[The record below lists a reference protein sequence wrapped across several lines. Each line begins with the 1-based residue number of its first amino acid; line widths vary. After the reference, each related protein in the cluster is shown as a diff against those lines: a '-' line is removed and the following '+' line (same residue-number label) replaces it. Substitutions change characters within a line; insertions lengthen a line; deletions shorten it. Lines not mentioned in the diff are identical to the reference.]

1 MNLRRHL
8 IIAFVLLFGATLQAQ
23 DIHFSQFY
31 LSPLNLNPAM
41 TGVMNCNS
49 RFTVNYRNQ
58 WQSVLKDDAFKTFNF
73 SFDNRIAVGR
83 SDYFGWGFTF
93 WGDQAGAS
101 EFGTLQ
107 GRFSLAYSKK
117 MGGFRKK
124 AHYLVVGLEGGA
136 SQRTINF
143 MNLRYGT
150 QFDGDDFNPGL
161 PTLENFGRD
170 NFLFGDVGGGLMW
183 YSVLDENTNFYAGAA
198 FVHLNRANQSF
209 DFDRFIELFP
219 RSTFHAGGEFLF
231 PNSRIGLI
239 PGVVV
244 MTQGPSF
251 QFNTGAN
258 VKFLLGKSRQDYQAF
273 QIGSWFRTSRD
284 FESGLISDA
293 LILSTRFDFNN
304 IAMGFSYDINI
315 SDLNA
320 ASNGNGGFELSLIYT
335 VCKGFQRENICP
347 RF

>member
-8 IIAFVLLFGATLQAQ
+8 LVAFVLLFGATLNAQ

-58 WQSVLKDDAFKTFNF
+58 WQSVLKDDAFKTYNF

-101 EFGTLQ
+101 DFGTLQ

-117 MGGFRKK
+117 MGGYRKQ

-143 MNLRYGT
+143 LNLRYGT
-150 QFDGDDFNPGL
+150 QFDGDDFNQNL
-161 PTLENFGRD
+161 PSYENFGRD
-170 NFLFGDVGGGLMW
+170 NFIFGDIGGGLLW

-209 DFDRFIELFP
+209 YFDRFVELFP
-219 RSTFHAGGEFLF
+219 RSTFHAGGEFLI
-231 PNSRIGLI
+231 PNTRIGLV
-239 PGVVV
+239 PGLVVLS
-244 MTQGPSF
+244 QGPSF
-251 QFNTGAN
+251 E
-258 VKFLLGKSRQDYQAF
+258 V
-273 QIGSWFRTSRD
+273 
-284 FESGLISDA
+284 
-293 LILSTRFDFNN
+293 
-304 IAMGFSYDINI
+304 
-315 SDLNA
+315 
-320 ASNGNGGFELSLIYT
+320 NGGNK
-335 VCKGFQRENICP
+335 C
-347 RF
+347 